1 MKKGKVII
9 GIIIAA
15 IVALAAWRLFFPNIL
30 AENAAPEDVSKGTVS
45 MNEGGN
51 ILVAYFSLTGNRI
64 YTTEVDAVTSAS
76 LNIQDGEVLG
86 NAEILARAAKETTRG
101 DIFFIEV
108 SEKYPESF
116 DGTSERSSTEQ
127 GQDARPE
134 LATHVENMEQYTT
147 IILVSPTWWGAL
159 PQAVLTF
166 LEEYDFSGKTIIPIA
181 TSQGSGLG
189 TGPRQITAAC
199 PDAIVE
205 DGLSSNDVSDVTEFL
220 QDMGLAQQ

>member
-1 MKKGKVII
+1 MKKGKVMI
-9 GIIIAA
+9 GIVIVA
-15 IVALAAWRLFFPNIL
+15 IVALAAWRLFFPNLL

-86 NAEILARAAKETTRG
+86 NAEILARAARETTGG

-127 GQDARPE
+127 SQDARPE
-134 LATHVENMEQYTT
+134 LAAHVENMEQYNTV
-147 IILVSPTWWGAL
+147 ILVSPTWWGAL

-189 TGPRQITAAC
+189 TGPRQITC
-199 PDAIVE
+199 R
-205 DGLSSNDVSDVTEFL
+205 LSRCNRGGRPFCK
-220 QDMGLAQQ
+220 